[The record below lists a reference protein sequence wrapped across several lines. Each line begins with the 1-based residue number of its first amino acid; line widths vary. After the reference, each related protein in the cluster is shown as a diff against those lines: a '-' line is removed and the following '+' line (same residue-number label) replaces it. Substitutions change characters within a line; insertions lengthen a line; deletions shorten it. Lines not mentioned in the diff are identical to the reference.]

1 MTCTNPEYV
10 EEAAK
15 EKLYICKVAKIKN
28 IIFDLGNV
36 IIDLDIPRTRQE
48 MERLM
53 RHPDKMSDIF
63 EEIEKAI
70 QVYEVGDLSDELF
83 INAMIKHAHPHVY
96 AQQVIRAWNAMLIDI
111 PMERLEFINE
121 LRMAGYKTF
130 LLSNT
135 NNIHLEWVN
144 KYMKKNYEMDS
155 LDSYFDKSYYSHLIK
170 RRKPEVSC
178 FEYVLAD
185 ADINAEE
192 SLFIDDFFANI
203 EGAKQAGLHTIY
215 LTGGHD
221 VISTLKS
228 FLSI

>member
-1 MTCTNPEYV
+1 MT
-10 EEAAK
+10 
-15 EKLYICKVAKIKN
+15 KIKN

-53 RHPDKMSDIF
+53 RYPDKMPAIF
-63 EEIEKAI
+63 DDMERAI

-83 INAMIKHAHPHVY
+83 INTMIKHAHPHVY

-111 PMERLEFINE
+111 PMERLEFVNE
-121 LRMAGYKTF
+121 LREAGYKTF

-144 KYMKKNYEMDS
+144 KYMLKNFNLPS
-155 LDSYFDKSYYSHLIK
+155 LDSYFDRSYYSHLIR
-170 RRKPEVSC
+170 RRKPDVGC

-185 ADINAEE
+185 AGIQAEE
-192 SLFIDDFFANI
+192 SLFIDDIFHNI
-203 EGAKQAGLHTIY
+203 EGAKLAGLHTIY
-215 LTGGHD
+215 LTNGHD

-228 FLSI
+228 FLNI

>member
-1 MTCTNPEYV
+1 MT
-10 EEAAK
+10 
-15 EKLYICKVAKIKN
+15 KIKN

-53 RHPDKMSDIF
+53 RHPDKMPAIF
-63 EEIEKAI
+63 DEMEKAI
-70 QVYEVGDLSDELF
+70 HVYEVGDLSDELF
-83 INAMIKHAHPHVY
+83 INTMIKHAHPHVY

-111 PMERLEFINE
+111 PLERLEFLNE
-121 LRMAGYKTF
+121 LRNLGYKTF

-144 KYMKKNYEMDS
+144 KYMLKNFNLPS
-155 LDSYFDKSYYSHLIK
+155 LDSYFDRSYYSHLIR
-170 RRKPEVSC
+170 RRKPDISC

-185 ADINAEE
+185 AGIHANE
-192 SLFIDDFFANI
+192 SVFIDDLFQNI

-228 FLSI
+228 FLRI

>member
-1 MTCTNPEYV
+1 VT
-10 EEAAK
+10 
-15 EKLYICKVAKIKN
+15 KIKN

-53 RHPDKMSDIF
+53 RHPDKMSSVFD
-63 EEIEKAI
+63 EIEKAI
-70 QVYEVGDLSDELF
+70 QVYEIGDLSDELF
-83 INAMIKHAHPHVY
+83 INTMIKHAHPHVY

-111 PMERLEFINE
+111 PIERLQFLNE
-121 LRMAGYKTF
+121 LREAGFKTF

-135 NNIHLEWVN
+135 NNIHLDWVN
-144 KYMKKNYEMDS
+144 KYMMKNYDQPS
-155 LDSYFDKSYYSHLIK
+155 LDSYFEKSYYSHRIR
-170 RRKPEVSC
+170 RRKPDLNC

-185 ADINAEE
+185 AEINAEE
-192 SLFIDDFFANI
+192 SLFIDDLFANI
-203 EGAKQAGLHTIY
+203 EGAKKAGLHTIY

>member
-1 MTCTNPEYV
+1 MT
-10 EEAAK
+10 
-15 EKLYICKVAKIKN
+15 KIKN

-53 RHPDKMSDIF
+53 RHPDKMSSVF
-63 EEIEKAI
+63 EDLEKAI
-70 QVYEVGDLSDELF
+70 HVYEVGDLSDELF
-83 INAMIKHAHPHVY
+83 INTLIKHAHPHVY

-111 PMERLEFINE
+111 PIERLEFLNE
-121 LRMAGYKTF
+121 LREAGYKTF

-144 KYMKKNYEMDS
+144 KYMMKNYDLPS
-155 LDSYFDKSYYSHLIK
+155 LDSYFDKSYYSHLIR
-170 RRKPEVSC
+170 RRKPDISC

-185 ADINAEE
+185 AEINAEE
-192 SLFIDDFFANI
+192 SLFIDDLFHNI

-228 FLSI
+228 FLSL